1 MAKNKI
7 YYMLLGIGI
16 GILLTSAM
24 NIVFNKPKAVEY
36 TDEQIKE
43 KAKSLGMISI
53 KENIE
58 KKEHEKDEK
67 IEKATDEIEADKEK
81 QIRIQQEL
89 EQTRLETIGE
99 TSGDKKT
106 AEAEKIK
113 KSEQTKL
120 EKKPEAREGYK
131 SIEIENGDNGND
143 VMIKLREEGL
153 IDASDNFIILVKRY
167 KLDTKFTSGIHDI
180 NTQASDRDIIEKL
193 IQQKDL
199 REVGFYK

>member
-67 IEKATDEIEADKEK
+67 IEKVTDEIEADKEK

-113 KSEQTKL
+113 KAEQTKL

>member
-113 KSEQTKL
+113 KAEQTKL